1 MQATDVEA
9 GRGSRTGAVKARSNF
24 FLIASALMTLIVF
37 LGFLPSFYFRFQFR
51 TTPLPVYLIVH
62 GLIMTAWQLLFLT
75 QTILVA
81 RHRTDLHRR
90 LGFVGAGLAALVV
103 VVGIYATL
111 NQPALYAANGIELPF
126 PIEALVIGNVFGFCL
141 FAGLVAAAVI
151 LRRDAGWHRRL
162 IYWACIVTMGPA
174 LTSSRSLGSIIGPY
188 FPTTFP
194 PEVALVWIGW
204 IALLVHDW
212 RTTRGFHP
220 ATIIGGV
227 LILFISPA
235 LLDWFLLIEPV
246 TAWVRSLA

>member
-1 MQATDVEA
+1 MT
-9 GRGSRTGAVKARSNF
+9 SNNTGNYRF
-24 FLIASALMTLIVF
+24 PD
-37 LGFLPSFYFRFQFR
+37 GFLWGAATAAYQIEGSSMADGAGASIWDRFSH
-51 TTPLPVYLIVH
+51 TPGMMLNGDTGDVACDHYNRWREDI
-62 GLIMTAWQLLFLT
+62 GIMS
-75 QTILVA
+75 
-81 RHRTDLHRR
+81 R

-111 NQPALYAANGIELPF
+111 NQPALYAANGIELAF